1 MSFQGI
7 LDGPSGSTP
16 MKSEEI
22 ANLLASTITSR
33 EELNAA
39 EQANI
44 IKATIWMGSKQ
55 ISAKKLLKIETLKS
69 LHRRMFADVWKWAG
83 KFRSIETNI
92 GVDSWKV
99 QEELQV
105 LCQNVLIQISDT
117 NSSRWTNDEIA
128 IRFHHRL
135 VSIHP
140 FVNGNGRHA
149 RLAANHL
156 VHCLGEEPFTWG
168 RENLEEEGQ
177 TRRRYLNSLKDAD
190 ESYDFEKLLKF
201 ARD

>member
-1 MSFQGI
+1 MN
-7 LDGPSGSTP
+7 P
-16 MKSEEI
+16 EEI
-22 ANLLASTITSR
+22 VNLLASTITSR

-44 IKATIWMGSKQ
+44 IKATIWIGSKK
-55 ISAKKLLKIETLKS
+55 IDANNLLKTKTLKS
-69 LHRRMFADVWKWAG
+69 LHRRMFSDVWRWAG

-99 QEELQV
+99 QEELHV
-105 LCQNVLIQISDT
+105 LCQNTLMQISDT
-117 NSSRWTNDEIA
+117 SSSRWTNDEIA

-149 RLAANHL
+149 RLATNHL

-168 RENLEEEGQ
+168 QENLEVEGQ
-177 TRRRYLNSLKDAD
+177 ARRRYLNSLKDAD
-190 ESYDFEKLLKF
+190 ENYNFEKLLRF

>member
-1 MSFQGI
+1 MSPSEI

-16 MKSEEI
+16 MQPKEI
-22 ANLLASTITSR
+22 ANLLTKTIASR

-44 IKATIWMGSKQ
+44 IKAAIWLSSKK
-55 ISAKKLLKIETLKS
+55 INANSLLTIETLKT
-69 LHRRMFADVWKWAG
+69 LRRRMFSDVWKWAG
-83 KFRSIETNI
+83 KFRNTETNI
-92 GVDSWKV
+92 GVDWWKI
-99 QEELQV
+99 QEEFRL
-105 LCQNVLIQISDT
+105 LCENSFVQISDMT
-117 NSSRWTNDEIA
+117 PSRWTNDEIA

-149 RLAANHL
+149 RLFASHL
-156 VHCLGEEPFTWG
+156 VCCLGEAPFTWG
-168 RENLEEEGQ
+168 SANLGVEGQ
-177 TRRRYLNSLKDAD
+177 ARRRYLDSLKVAD
-190 ESYDFEKLLKF
+190 KDHAFEQLLKF